1 MVSVMSTKT
10 RKAKVKNTETGK
22 FITVELPVGM
32 YLKTDTKTGK
42 EFLQVNYKDGENI
55 KRQRVQMTLEAF
67 KNASAMLNEERAYV
81 KRFEAAHGKDYKLLD
96 ADERAGLDEYRKVQF
111 ELAGMDKQVSLL
123 EIVKDW
129 VKRNVPKINLTYAE
143 LVAKYNEQKEREF
156 APSGRNERNFER
168 ELYQNKVSVKDIYA
182 VENEKKIGLI
192 DADFAREVKNHLL
205 ASDYKPN
212 TIAKR
217 LQIIKKILNWAVDNQ
232 LLQNNPFDVIKLQK
246 AVDNKK
252 GTITAKTGK
261 EILQFTVTKPRN
273 QAFIVG
279 LTLTMF
285 EGIRAAELCRI
296 KYSDILNADLS
307 VKDVIRLESDLTK
320 TSIPRLIET
329 TPATRSILG
338 HWVACNNV
346 SLEDYIICGEDES
359 KRSYAWQK
367 YRMRLG
373 DKFGKALPSN
383 AFRHTALSC
392 KTVLCKDLAN
402 VSFEAG
408 NTPDVLKRHYLRLI
422 DSKEASEYFAIR
434 AGDVF

>member
-1 MVSVMSTKT
+1 MVAVMSHKT

-22 FITVELPVGM
+22 FVSVDLPVGM
-32 YLKTDTKTGK
+32 YLKTDKKTGK
-42 EFLQVNYKDGENI
+42 DFLQVAYKDGEDV
-55 KRQRVQMTLEAF
+55 KRQRVAMTLEAY
-67 KNASAMLNEERAYV
+67 KNAANMLNEERAYI

-111 ELAGMDKQVSLL
+111 DLAGLKEVSLL
-123 EIVKDW
+123 AIVKDW
-129 VKRNVPKINLTYAE
+129 VKRNVPKINLTYAD
-143 LVAKYNEQKEREF
+143 LVEKYNEQKQHEF
-156 APSGRNERNFER
+156 KSSGRNERNFER
-168 ELYQNKVSVKDIYA
+168 EIYQNEVSIKDVYA
-182 VENEKKIGLI
+182 IEAEKKIGLI
-192 DADFAREVKNHLL
+192 DADFARDVKNHLL

-232 LLQNNPFDVIKLQK
+232 LLQSNPFDVIKLQK

-261 EILQFTVTKPRN
+261 EVLQFTAKKPRN

-296 KYSDILNADLS
+296 KYSDIFNHDLT
-307 VKDVIRLESDLTK
+307 VKETIRLESDLTK
-320 TSIPRLIET
+320 TSIPRLIEVT
-329 TPATRSILG
+329 DSTRSILT
-338 HWVACNNV
+338 HWAARNEI
-346 SLEDYIICGEDES
+346 SLSDFIVEGSDES
-359 KRSYAWQK
+359 KRSYSWQK
-367 YRMRLG
+367 FRMRLG
-373 DKFGKALPSN
+373 DKFGEELPPN

-392 KTVLCKDLAN
+392 KTVLCKNLAN

-408 NTPDVLKRHYLRLI
+408 NTPDVLKRHYLKLI
-422 DSKEASEYFAIR
+422 DKKEAQAYFAIR
-434 AGDVF
+434 SGDVF

>member
-1 MVSVMSTKT
+1 MSHKT
-10 RKAKVKNTETGK
+10 RKAKIKNTETGK
-22 FITVELPVGM
+22 FITVDLPVGM
-32 YLKTDTKTGK
+32 YLKTDKKTGK
-42 EFLQVNYKDGENI
+42 EFLQVMFKDGENV
-55 KRQRVQMTLEAF
+55 KRQRVAMTLEAY
-67 KNASAMLNEERAYV
+67 KNAAAMLSEERAYV

-111 ELAGMDKQVSLL
+111 ELAGLKEISLL
-123 EIVKDW
+123 AIVKDW
-129 VKRNVPKINLTYAE
+129 VKRNVPKINLTYAD
-143 LVAKYNEQKEREF
+143 LVAEYNEQKQREF
-156 APSGRNERNFER
+156 GSSGRNERNFAR
-168 ELYQNKVSVKDIYA
+168 ELYQNQVSVKDVYA
-182 VENEKKIGLI
+182 IENEKKIGLI
-192 DADFAREVKNHLL
+192 DADFAREVKNNLL

-252 GTITAKTGK
+252 GTITANTGK
-261 EILQFTVTKPRN
+261 EILQFTASKRRN

-296 KYSDILNADLS
+296 KYSDIFNHDLN
-307 VKDVIRLESDLTK
+307 VKETIRLESDLTK

-329 TPATRSILG
+329 TDATRSILTY
-338 HWVACNNV
+338 WAARNQF
-346 SLEDYIICGEDES
+346 SLADYIIPGEDES
-359 KRSYAWQK
+359 KRNYSWQK
-367 YRMRLG
+367 FRMRLG
-373 DKFGKALPSN
+373 NKFGDNLPPN

-392 KTVLCKDLAN
+392 KTVLCKNLAN

-408 NTPDVLKRHYLRLI
+408 NTPDVLKRHYLKLI
-422 DSKEASEYFAIR
+422 DKKEAQAYFAIR

>member
-1 MVSVMSTKT
+1 MPSVMSAKV

-22 FITVELPVGM
+22 FITVDLPVGM
-32 YLKTDTKTGK
+32 YLKTDKKTGK
-42 EFLQVNYKDGENI
+42 DFLQVAYKDGEDI
-55 KRQRVQMTLEAF
+55 KRQRVAMTLEAY
-67 KNASAMLNEERAYV
+67 KNAANMLSEERAYI

-111 ELAGMDKQVSLL
+111 ELAGIKEVSLL

-129 VKRNVPKINLTYAE
+129 VKRNVPKINLTYAD
-143 LVAKYNEQKEREF
+143 LVAKYNEQKQNEF
-156 APSGRNERNFER
+156 KSSGRNERNFER
-168 ELYQNKVSVKDIYA
+168 ELYQNKVSIKDVYA
-182 VENEKKIGLI
+182 VEAEKKIGLI
-192 DADFAREVKNHLL
+192 DADFAREVKNNLL

-261 EILQFTVTKPRN
+261 EILQFTAKKPKN
-273 QAFIVG
+273 QPFIVG

-296 KYSDILNADLS
+296 KFSDIFNTDMT
-307 VKDVIRLESDLTK
+307 VKETIRLESDLTK
-320 TSIPRLIET
+320 TSIPRLIEVT
-329 TPATRSILG
+329 DATRSILT
-338 HWVACNNV
+338 HWAKRNQF
-346 SLEDYIICGEDES
+346 SLADFIIPGEDES
-359 KRSYAWQK
+359 KRSYSWQK
-367 YRMRLG
+367 FRMRLG
-373 DKFGKALPSN
+373 DKFGEALPPN

-392 KTVLCKDLAN
+392 KTVLCKNLAN

-408 NTPDVLKRHYLRLI
+408 NTPDVLKRHYLKLI
-422 DSKEASEYFAIR
+422 DKKEAQAYFAIR
-434 AGDVF
+434 SGDVF